1 MTDLL
6 KRALEEAERIL
17 SAEEQNKLA
26 SMLLTELDAEKKW
39 QSVLADPRSGDLL
52 TRLAREALEEDE
64 AGLTNPL
71 DPDKL

>member
-6 KRALEEAERIL
+6 KRALEEAERVL
-17 SAEEQNKLA
+17 SAEEQNHLA
-26 SMLLTELDAEKKW
+26 SMLLDELAAEKKW
-39 QSVLADPRSGDLL
+39 HSLFTDPRSGDLL

-64 AGLTNPL
+64 VGLTEPL